1 MIYGNMEES
10 SLETYTIII
19 YTKLLIEFLT
29 TQLLMPLIDNS
40 IFININY

>member
-19 YTKLLIEFLT
+19 YTKLLIEFFIT
-29 TQLLMPLIDNS
+29 LLQMPLIDNS